1 MTLILERRSR
11 SARWSRRIAV
21 FSAVLLVMAGLAHRY
36 GMADTIS
43 LFWIVGAVGVLAL
56 LGLALALA
64 GLSKVWRD
72 GGIGARDGFVGA
84 GVALLVLM
92 PFLVAGYR
100 FFAFPPLNDIST
112 DLVDPPRFAFL
123 QGMRTPPMNEIGPIG
138 EEAAVAQQQSYP
150 EITGRRYDL
159 PADRVLAIVRQLA
172 AARSWSVVFAPDAV
186 GDEPVAAETTIEAVA
201 YSLLLAI
208 PSDVAIRIVDEQG
221 STYVDMRSASR
232 YGLHDFGENARRIGA
247 FLAELDAEASLQ
259 AGVTIEAPS
268 EQ

>member
-1 MTLILERRSR
+1 
-11 SARWSRRIAV
+11 
-21 FSAVLLVMAGLAHRY
+21 
-36 GMADTIS
+36 
-43 LFWIVGAVGVLAL
+43 
-56 LGLALALA
+56 
-64 GLSKVWRD
+64 
-72 GGIGARDGFVGA
+72 
-84 GVALLVLM
+84 
-92 PFLVAGYR
+92 
-100 FFAFPPLNDIST
+100 
-112 DLVDPPRFAFL
+112 
-123 QGMRTPPMNEIGPIG
+123 
-138 EEAAVAQQQSYP
+138 
-150 EITGRRYDL
+150 
-159 PADRVLAIVRQLA
+159 
-172 AARSWSVVFAPDAV
+172 V